1 VSFSLLNKYIK
12 FRDCL
17 SHFSGFIFTI
27 DSTSYKFAPLDSAA
41 WDAMRSSPSRT
52 GLVMTFARRS
62 RGMAV
67 DCCPVEAAAPSS
79 PLYAHK
85 ERGHMWGADC
95 SFSSGRVESK
105 PFRPRVHGYPG
116 LVGTNRRRTRSTHFM
131 EDSCTMKTNPGHLP
145 NKQRLFLSRA
155 YLDSAAC
162 PIA

>member
-41 WDAMRSSPSRT
+41 WDAMRSSPPRT

-67 DCCPVEAAAPSS
+67 DCYPVEDGKPNPCRPRLLRLPYMPAQNAGIYGARIVLFRPG
-79 PLYAHK
+79 PRIK
-85 ERGHMWGADC
+85 IHMWAT
-95 SFSSGRVESK
+95 
-105 PFRPRVHGYPG
+105 RPNGTPDVPQVYVPSAGSTSYP
-116 LVGTNRRRTRSTHFM
+116 VW
-131 EDSCTMKTNPGHLP
+131 
-145 NKQRLFLSRA
+145 
-155 YLDSAAC
+155 SALYSNVSL
-162 PIA
+162 